1 MGECLFQANGLN
13 HDVKFLAKTSHGTTT
28 EQHPVTNRSVTSTR
42 SISCDEWEK
51 WIERNSSRNDKDKDI
66 CDRQPPNRHEPS
78 KEEAD
83 WKYNDLKSHTT
94 GQRTAVLS
102 CGRKKETK
110 TPRNDQQNERRNY
123 EMTNQ
128 ETSNPPPL
136 IDESEGW
143 ESHAMSTP
151 SKSLEQCER
160 ESLDKYNTMIEAGE
174 DTRTL
179 CRTQQ
184 RYEQLEIEIDRNFNP
199 ITNGMSNSLEMKH
212 QTETDDEMVEFFES
226 ELAIM
231 KMIQYENSHHKQT
244 QFNGH
249 EATMKKKM
257 ISSNTGSKDIDE
269 NNEMI
274 KFIRKEFDNNR
285 KEDEICSNCLGYDSD
300 SNKTL
305 RLICNRLYTIDMS
318 GAAKELEALLR
329 RCIYPKRDVIRWI

>member
-1 MGECLFQANGLN
+1 M
-13 HDVKFLAKTSHGTTT
+13 
-28 EQHPVTNRSVTSTR
+28 
-42 SISCDEWEK
+42 
-51 WIERNSSRNDKDKDI
+51 
-66 CDRQPPNRHEPS
+66 
-78 KEEAD
+78 
-83 WKYNDLKSHTT
+83 
-94 GQRTAVLS
+94 LS

-226 ELAIM
+226 E
-231 KMIQYENSHHKQT
+231 
-244 QFNGH
+244 
-249 EATMKKKM
+249 
-257 ISSNTGSKDIDE
+257 
-269 NNEMI
+269 
-274 KFIRKEFDNNR
+274 
-285 KEDEICSNCLGYDSD
+285 
-300 SNKTL
+300 
-305 RLICNRLYTIDMS
+305 
-318 GAAKELEALLR
+318 
-329 RCIYPKRDVIRWI
+329 